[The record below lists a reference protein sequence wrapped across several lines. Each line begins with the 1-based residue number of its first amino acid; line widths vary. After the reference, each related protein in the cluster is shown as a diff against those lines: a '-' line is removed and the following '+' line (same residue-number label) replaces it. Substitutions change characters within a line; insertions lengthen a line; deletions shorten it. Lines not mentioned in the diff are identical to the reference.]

1 MNYKGNQ
8 KVARVELKEEPQ
20 LSSDQRRLVGDISK
34 LFAFEPS
41 RTTKIL
47 VRMNQTQTNRS
58 NMPNSPRE
66 NRLDKIEIT
75 RLENDKYDK
84 TTN

>member
-1 MNYKGNQ
+1 
-8 KVARVELKEEPQ
+8 
-20 LSSDQRRLVGDISK
+20 
-34 LFAFEPS
+34 
-41 RTTKIL
+41 
-47 VRMNQTQTNRS
+47 MNQTQTNRS

-84 TTN
+84 TPN